1 MKVILTQEVKGL
13 GQHNDIV
20 NVADG
25 YARNYLFPRKLAA
38 PATKAALAELEKRRK
53 REELRDEKALE
64 EAKEL
69 AGRLAEVEVA
79 LKGKVGA
86 GTKLYGSITS
96 ADIAE
101 ALEQQTEIE
110 IDKRKIEMEEP
121 IKSLGSYEVPIR
133 LHREAVVQLKVEVIG
148 EGEPET
154 TEPEAAETAAQ
165 EIAETVEPEA
175 AEAPEQ
181 EAADAAE
188 QEVAETVEPEA
199 EAPEQE
205 AADTAEDE
213 VAEKTEEEDAEA
225 SDQEDK
231 AT

>member
-25 YARNYLFPRKLAA
+25 YARNYLFPRKLAV

-53 REELRDEKALE
+53 REELRDEKGLE
-64 EAKEL
+64 EAKEF
-69 AGRLAEVEVA
+69 AGRLAEVEVT

-101 ALEQQTEIE
+101 ALEQQTGIE

-154 TEPEAAETAAQ
+154 PEPEAAEIAVQ
-165 EIAETVEPEA
+165 EIAETTEPGAAEAPEQEAAETVEPEA

-181 EAADAAE
+181 EAADTAE
-188 QEVAETVEPEA
+188 QEVAETTEQEDA
-199 EAPEQE
+199 KAPE
-205 AADTAEDE
+205 
-213 VAEKTEEEDAEA
+213 
-225 SDQEDK
+225 QEDK